1 MKWILDG
8 KNGIFCNEIKT
19 KIMVEFEL
27 EKLAEILPIF
37 ADAGSKIEIKPRLSA
52 EEISL
57 EKQ

>member
-1 MKWILDG
+1 M
-8 KNGIFCNEIKT
+8 
-19 KIMVEFEL
+19 

-57 EKQ
+57 EKNKIWFFLNVWKY